1 MKDYYL
7 SLIYFQESFSL
18 KIHCNTP
25 FFERKR
31 EDSCLVFENIT
42 ITRLN
47 HLKLSRITNLH
58 CENNF
63 KLPETNIFK
72 IALKSQLQKL
82 FYLEIETINSTSGR
96 EENFIFIYEKL
107 IPFVVHFTGNNNSDE
122 TIEPPWRF
130 LKSNSSI

>member
-7 SLIYFQESFSL
+7 SLIYFQEAFSL
-18 KIHCNTP
+18 KIHCNTL
-25 FFERKR
+25 FFKRKR
-31 EDSCLVFENIT
+31 KDPCLVFENIT

-58 CENNF
+58 CKNNF

-82 FYLEIETINSTSGR
+82 KIETIISTSSR

-130 LKSNSSI
+130 LKSDSSI